1 MMPDEQLA
9 GLIVFPLAFI
19 GVLANWTV
27 ALLIRKLPSLKN
39 SFGRLTASQSI
50 GDAIHSTVFAFLF
63 SPMCFFG
70 IEFMKDYSSVIGHI
84 LLIAYDIST
93 YSHLCISLNRFCSI
107 VAPIKYDTIFS
118 MANTKK
124 LIMFSWACA
133 ILPSFYLYIYHDC
146 KFYYIDDFWVFT
158 FSATPVCGT
167 IVWYADFLKYNSIVI
182 SIVIID
188 VITVSKVRNYKANLS
203 KTCSQTHAKKRSA
216 EMNFLKQ
223 ACLQAFVFVCELI
236 TYFLITPKVDG
247 SERWLRFFLST
258 VAWVCVHMLD
268 GIITLSFNK
277 EFTQTIFGGIRIKD
291 LSGHSGTHT
300 HHTRH
305 ETSNT
310 SKH

>member
-1 MMPDEQLA
+1 MIADEKLA
-9 GLIVFPLAFI
+9 GLIVFPIALI
-19 GVLANWTV
+19 GVFANWTV
-27 ALLIRKLPSLKN
+27 ALLIRRLPSLKN

-70 IEFMKDYSSVIGHI
+70 IDFMKEYSSVIGHI

-107 VAPIKYDTIFS
+107 VAPIQYDTIFRIHFGS
-118 MANTKK
+118 LLT
-124 LIMFSWACA
+124 
-133 ILPSFYLYIYHDC
+133 H
-146 KFYYIDDFWVFT
+146 
-158 FSATPVCGT
+158 
-167 IVWYADFLKYNSIVI
+167 
-182 SIVIID
+182 
-188 VITVSKVRNYKANLS
+188 NLQLS
-203 KTCSQTHAKKRSA
+203 STSSQSHAKKRSA

-236 TYFLITPKVDG
+236 TYFLITPRVDG

-277 EFTQTIFGGIRIKD
+277 EFTQTIFRGIKIKD
-291 LSGHSGTHT
+291 LSGYS
-300 HHTRH
+300 TRH
-305 ETSNT
+305 PHTENTSNAG
-310 SKH
+310 SKTKH

>member
-1 MMPDEQLA
+1 MLGDEQLA

-70 IEFMKDYSSVIGHI
+70 VEFMKTYSSVIGHV

-93 YSHLCISLNRFCSI
+93 YSHFCISLNRFCSI

-118 MANTKK
+118 LENTKK

-146 KFYYIDDFWVFT
+146 KFYYTDAFWVFT
-158 FSATPVCGT
+158 FSTTPVCGT

-188 VITVSKVRNYKANLS
+188 VITVSKVRSYKANLS
-203 KTCSQTHAKKRSA
+203 KTTSQSHAKKRNA

-236 TYFLITPKVDG
+236 TYFIITPKVDG

-268 GIITLSFNK
+268 GIITLSFNS
-277 EFTQTIFGGIRIKD
+277 EFTQTIFRGIKIKD
-291 LSGHSGTHT
+291 LSGYSTHHHPETTSNAGSGT
-300 HHTRH
+300 
-305 ETSNT
+305 
-310 SKH
+310 KH

>member
-1 MMPDEQLA
+1 M
-9 GLIVFPLAFI
+9 
-19 GVLANWTV
+19 ANWTV
-27 ALLIRKLPSLKN
+27 ALLIRRLPSLKN

-50 GDAIHSTVFAFLF
+50 GDAIHSTVFAFIF
-63 SPMCFFG
+63 SPMCFFSVE
-70 IEFMKDYSSVIGHI
+70 IMKTYSSAFGHI

-118 MANTKK
+118 MSNTKK

-133 ILPSFYLYIYHDC
+133 VLPSFYLYIYQDC
-146 KFYYIDDFWVFT
+146 RFYYIEDFWVFT
-158 FSATPVCGT
+158 FSTTPVCNT

-188 VITVSKVRNYKANLS
+188 VITVSKVRSYKAGLS
-203 KTCSQTHAKKRSA
+203 KTTSQSHEKKRSA

-236 TYFLITPKVDG
+236 TYFLITPRVDG

-268 GIITLSFNK
+268 GVITLSFNK
-277 EFTQTIFGGIRIKD
+277 EFTQTIFRGIKIKD
-291 LSGHSGTHT
+291 LSGHIGHHQENSSNAGATHT
-300 HHTRH
+300 TRH
-305 ETSNT
+305 
-310 SKH
+310 